1 MEDRLNE
8 LERRLE
14 AAERRTLV
22 AERRLRR
29 LVAGTLGMGVLIG
42 GVGFWQNG
50 AIAQGPKPAKTA
62 PLKVTKVTAP
72 LQVVDQS
79 GSILL
84 MVESARPGP
93 RLQLYGS
100 TGRPIAEL
108 GMTMQG
114 GGQVT
119 VYDRTGK
126 ATVLKPAAK

>member
-14 AAERRTLV
+14 AAERRTLL
-22 AERRLRR
+22 AEQRLRR
-29 LVAGTLGMGVLIG
+29 LVAGTLGLGVLTG
-42 GVGFWQNG
+42 GLVFWQNG
-50 AIAQGPKPAKTA
+50 AIAQAPKPAKTT

-72 LQVVDQS
+72 LQVVDQN
-79 GSILL
+79 GAVLL

-126 ATVLKPAAK
+126 ATVLKPTGK

>member
-1 MEDRLNE
+1 MEDRLTE
-8 LERRLE
+8 LERRLD

-29 LVAGTLGMGVLIG
+29 VMASALGMGALL
-42 GVGFWQNG
+42 GVMACWQTS
-50 AIAQGPKPAKTA
+50 AIAQAAKTA

-72 LQVVDQS
+72 LQVVDPS
-79 GSILL
+79 GSVML
-84 MVESARPGP
+84 MVENARPGA

-119 VYDRTGK
+119 VYDRAGK
-126 ATVLKPAAK
+126 PTVLKAAGK

>member
-1 MEDRLNE
+1 MEDRLLE

-14 AAERRTLV
+14 V
-22 AERRLRR
+22 AEERASASEKRLKR
-29 LVAGTLGMGVLIG
+29 LIAGGLVSGVLIG
-42 GVGFWQNG
+42 GLALWQG
-50 AIAQGPKPAKTA
+50 SAVAQSK

-72 LQVVDQS
+72 LQVVDSS
-79 GSILL
+79 GAIML
-84 MVESARPGP
+84 MVESAKPGP

-126 ATVLKPAAK
+126 PSVLKPAAK